1 MLHIYS
7 SIKIRPNFNKEDKQK
22 MMFVLYA
29 LFLCKTKTQLF
40 SWYFLKN
47 NFQKGDLILGK

>member
-7 SIKIRPNFNKEDKQK
+7 SIKIRPNFNKEDQQK